1 MDPTDIQSPLPQ
13 RQPPVSSETTNE
25 PVILNSTSETKVPN
39 SGFSSKSIPIA
50 KDFPKF
56 VVPLAIVVVVII
68 LGIVIYNFLLPVLQG
83 KSATIVTLNYWG
95 LWEDRSI
102 IDGVIADFE
111 AKNPNI
117 KINYKTQQK
126 NDYRSRLSGRLAKD
140 SSVEEVPDIFRI
152 HSSWLPMFTGSL
164 SPVPDATSKT
174 IGLDTDFYAV
184 FKNDLKI
191 GGKYQAVPLMYDG
204 LSLFYNQDLLE
215 KAQATLPKS
224 WWDLQTVAAK
234 LTVRDEQGRLKVGGV
249 AMGLTDNVDHWN
261 DILGILLKQNGADYL
276 IDNQENN
283 DKIRDV
289 ISYYTNFKT
298 QYNTWDESMPPSTQ
312 AFAEGKLA
320 FYFAPS
326 WRVFNIEE
334 MNPSLKFAITTIPQL
349 ATLQDQSGNS
359 ATSTA
364 NMTNIHWATYWAEAV
379 NKNSKH
385 QAEAFKFLE
394 FLSSASSMEKMFAA
408 ASQIR
413 SFGEIY
419 PRISMASK
427 LSANLKIKP
436 FITVASEAE
445 SGYLSSRTWDA
456 GLNTELSKYFSDSIN
471 SIALKGVDP
480 NTAVVDLRAGINQ
493 VISKYKL
500 K

>member
-1 MDPTDIQSPLPQ
+1 MDYQDIQSPIPQ
-13 RQPPVSSETTNE
+13 RQPVPETPTDVSADMPKATPPS
-25 PVILNSTSETKVPN
+25 
-39 SGFSSKSIPIA
+39 SGFSSSSIPVA
-50 KDFPKF
+50 KSLPKF
-56 VVPLAIVVVVII
+56 VVPIAIVVVVII
-68 LGIVIYNFLLPVLQG
+68 LGLVVNNFLLPVLKG

-140 SSVEEVPDIFRI
+140 PTVEEVPDIFRI
-152 HSSWLPMFTGSL
+152 HSSWLPMFTGMLAS
-164 SPVPDATSKT
+164 VPDATSKT
-174 IGLDTDFYAV
+174 IGLDTDFYTV

-191 GGKYQAVPLMYDG
+191 SGKYQAIPLMYDG

-224 WWDLQTVAAK
+224 WWDLQTVASK
-234 LTVRDEQGRLKVGGV
+234 ITVRDENGRLKVAGV
-249 AMGLTDNVDHWN
+249 AMGLTDNVDHWS
-261 DILGILLKQNGADYL
+261 DIMGILLKQNGANLLLDS
-276 IDNQENN
+276 QENN

-289 ISYYTNFKT
+289 ITYYTNFKT
-298 QYNTWDESMPPSTQ
+298 LYNTWDETMPPSTQ

-334 MNPSLKFAITTIPQL
+334 MNPSLKFAITTVPQL

-364 NMTNIHWATYWAEAV
+364 NLTNIHWATYWAEAV
-379 NKNSKH
+379 NSKSKH
-385 QAEAFKFLE
+385 QKEAWMFLE
-394 FLSSASSMEKMFAA
+394 YLSSKEAMEKMFTA
-408 ASQIR
+408 ASQTR

-419 PRISMASK
+419 PRISLASK
-427 LSANLKIKP
+427 ISSNAKIKP
-436 FITVASEAE
+436 FISVANEAE
-445 SGYLSSRTWDA
+445 SGYLSSRTWDT
-456 GLNTELSKYFSDSIN
+456 GLNTELSKYLSDSIN
-471 SIALKGVDP
+471 SIALKSSDP
-480 NTAVVDLRAGINQ
+480 NAIMADLRAGVNQ
-493 VISKYKL
+493 VIKKYNL

>member
-1 MDPTDIQSPLPQ
+1 MDPNDIQSPLPQ
-13 RQPPVSSETTNE
+13 RQPLMSSE
-25 PVILNSTSETKVPN
+25 PLISKPS
-39 SGFSSKSIPIA
+39 SGGFSSKTIPVA
-50 KDFPKF
+50 RDLPKF
-56 VVPLAIVVVVII
+56 VVPLAIIIVLAI
-68 LGIVIYNFLLPVLQG
+68 LGFVVYTFLLPVLKG
-83 KSATIVTLNYWG
+83 KSATVVTLNYWG

-102 IDGVIADFE
+102 VDGVIAEFE

-126 NDYRSRLSGRLAKD
+126 NDYRSRLSGRLVKD
-140 SSVEEVPDIFRI
+140 ATVEEVPDIFRI
-152 HSSWLPMFTGSL
+152 HSSWLPMFSGSL
-164 SPVPDATSKT
+164 APVPDSVSKA
-174 IGLDTDFYAV
+174 IGLDTDFYPV

-191 GGKYQAVPLMYDG
+191 GGKYQAIPLMYDG

-215 KAQATLPKS
+215 KAQETLPKS
-224 WWDLQTVAAK
+224 WWDLQTIAAK
-234 LTVRDEQGRLKVGGV
+234 LTVRDELGRLKVGGV

-261 DILGILLKQNGADYL
+261 DIVGILLKQNGADIL
-276 IDNQENN
+276 KDDQENN

-298 QYNTWDESMPPSTQ
+298 QYNTWDDSMPSSTQ

-334 MNPSLKFAITTIPQL
+334 MNPTLKFAITTIPQL
-349 ATLQDQSGNS
+349 ATLGDQTGNS

-364 NMTNIHWATYWAEAV
+364 NLTNIHWATYWAEAV

-385 QAEAFKFLE
+385 QTEAFKFLE
-394 FLSSASSMEKMFAA
+394 FLSSATSMEKMFTA
-408 ASQIR
+408 ASQTR

-419 PRISMASK
+419 PRISLASK
-427 LSANLKIKP
+427 LSSNAKIKP
-436 FITVASEAE
+436 FISVAAEAE
-445 SGYLSSRTWDA
+445 SGYLSSRTWDT

-471 SIALKGVDP
+471 SVALKGIDP
-480 NTAVVDLRAGINQ
+480 NTAIIDLRPGINQ
-493 VISKYKL
+493 IITKYKL

>member
-1 MDPTDIQSPLPQ
+1 MEYQDIQSPLPS
-13 RQPPVSSETTNE
+13 RESTPAPQPVVNE
-25 PVILNSTSETKVPN
+25 PVVSSKPSQT
-39 SGFSSKSIPIA
+39 GFSSSTIPIA
-50 KDFPKF
+50 KDLPKF
-56 VVPLAIVVVVII
+56 IIPLAIIIVVIV
-68 LGIVIYNFLLPVLQG
+68 LGFVIYNFLLPVIQG
-83 KSATIVTLNYWG
+83 KSATIVTINYWG
-95 LWEDRSI
+95 LWEDGSI

-140 SSVEEVPDIFRI
+140 STQEEVPDIFRI
-152 HSSWLPMFTGSL
+152 HSSWLPMFSGSL
-164 SPVPDATSKT
+164 ASVPDATSKT
-174 IGLDTDFYAV
+174 IGLDTDFYGV

-191 GGKYQAVPLMYDG
+191 GGKYQAIPLMYDG

-234 LTVRDEQGRLKVGGV
+234 LTVRDDQGRLKVGGV

-261 DILGILLKQNGADYL
+261 DILGIILKQTNANLLKNDE
-276 IDNQENN
+276 ENN
-283 DKIRDV
+283 TIISDA
-289 ISYYTNFKT
+289 ISYYTNFKVKD
-298 QYNTWDESMPPSTQ
+298 NVWDESMPPSTQ

-334 MNPSLKFAITTIPQL
+334 MNPNLKFAITTVPQMP
-349 ATLQDQSGNS
+349 TVSGQSGNS
-359 ATSTA
+359 ATSSS
-364 NMTNIHWATYWAEAV
+364 NLTNIHWATYWAEAV
-379 NKNSKH
+379 NINSKH
-385 QAEAFKFLE
+385 QKEAFKFLE
-394 FLSSASSMEKMFAA
+394 FLSSTASMEKMYTA
-408 ASQIR
+408 ASQTR

-419 PRISMASK
+419 PRISLASK
-427 LSANLKIKP
+427 LSTNLKIKP
-436 FITVASEAE
+436 FISVANEAE

-456 GLNTELSKYFSDSIN
+456 GLNTELSKYFSDAIN
-471 SIALKGVDP
+471 SISLKGTDP
-480 NTAVVDLRAGINQ
+480 KLIITDLRAGINQ
-493 VISKYKL
+493 IITKYKL

>member
-1 MDPTDIQSPLPQ
+1 MNDQDIQPPSPK
-13 RQPPVSSETTNE
+13 PPT
-25 PVILNSTSETKVPN
+25 
-39 SGFSSKSIPIA
+39 SGFSSTTIPVA
-50 KDFPKF
+50 KALPKF
-56 VVPLAIVVVVII
+56 IVPLAILIVIII
-68 LGIVIYNFLLPVLQG
+68 LGFVVFNFLLPVLRG
-83 KSATIVTLNYWG
+83 KSATVVTLNYWG

-102 IDGVIADFE
+102 IDGVITDFE
-111 AKNPNI
+111 SKNPSI

-140 SSVEEVPDIFRI
+140 PNVEEVPDIFRI
-152 HSSWLPMFTGSL
+152 HSSWLPMFTGMLAS
-164 SPVPDATSKT
+164 VPDATSKT
-174 IGLDTDFYAV
+174 IGLDTDFYSV

-191 GGKYQAVPLMYDG
+191 SGKYLAIPLMYDG
-204 LSLFYNQDLLE
+204 LALFYNQDLLE
-215 KAQATLPKS
+215 KSQVTLPKS

-234 LTVRDEQGRLKVGGV
+234 LTVRDDQGRLKVGGV

-261 DILGILLKQNGADYL
+261 DIMGILLKQNGADIL

-334 MNPSLKFAITTIPQL
+334 MNPTLKFAITTIPQL

-364 NMTNIHWATYWAEAV
+364 NLTNIHWATYWAEAV
-379 NKNSKH
+379 NNKSKH
-385 QAEAFKFLE
+385 QKEAFKFLE
-394 FLSSASSMEKMFAA
+394 FLSSRESMEKMFTA
-408 ASQIR
+408 ASQTR

-419 PRISMASK
+419 PRISLGSK
-427 LSANLKIKP
+427 ISTNPKIKP
-436 FITVASEAE
+436 FISVASEAE
-445 SGYLSSRTWDA
+445 SGYLSSRTWDT
-456 GLNTELSKYFSDSIN
+456 GLNSELSKYFSDAIN
-471 SIALKGVDP
+471 GIAQKAADP
-480 NTAVVDLRAGINQ
+480 NASMVDLRAGINQ
-493 VISKYKL
+493 IIGKYKL

>member
-1 MDPTDIQSPLPQ
+1 MDQ
-13 RQPPVSSETTNE
+13 TT
-25 PVILNSTSETKVPN
+25 TG
-39 SGFSSKSIPIA
+39 GFSSKTIPVAREIPRFVIPLVIA
-50 KDFPKF
+50 II
-56 VVPLAIVVVVII
+56 AIVLLYVITKVFI
-68 LGIVIYNFLLPVLQG
+68 PVLQG
-83 KSATIVTLNYWG
+83 KNATVVTLNYWG

-111 AKNPNI
+111 AKNPTI

-126 NDYRSRLSGRLAKD
+126 NDYRTRLSGRIAKD
-140 SSVEEVPDIFRI
+140 PTTTSDVPDIFRI
-152 HSSWLPMFTGSL
+152 HSSWLPMFSGSL
-164 SPVPDATSKT
+164 ASVPDATSKT
-174 IGLDTDFYAV
+174 IGLDTDFYPV

-191 GGKYQAVPLMYDG
+191 SGKYLAIPLMYDG
-204 LSLFYNQDLLE
+204 LALFYNQDLLE

-234 LTVRDEQGRLKVGGV
+234 LTVRDDQGRLKVGGV

-261 DILGILLKQNGADYL
+261 DIMGILLKQNGADL
-276 IDNQENN
+276 LKDNAENN

-334 MNPSLKFAITTIPQL
+334 MNPNLKFAITTIPQL

-359 ATSTA
+359 VTSTA
-364 NMTNIHWATYWAEAV
+364 NLTNIHWASYWAEAV
-379 NKNSKH
+379 NVKSKH
-385 QAEAFKFLE
+385 QKEAFKFLE
-394 FLSSASSMEKMFAA
+394 YLARREAMEKMYTA
-408 ASQIR
+408 ASQTR

-419 PRISMASK
+419 PRISLKDK
-427 LSANLKIKP
+427 LMTNAKIKP
-436 FITVASEAE
+436 FILAATDAE
-445 SGYLSSRTWDA
+445 SGYLSSRTWDD
-456 GLNTELSKYFSDSIN
+456 GLNTELSKYFSDAIN
-471 SIALKGVDP
+471 SIALKGADP
-480 NTAVVDLRAGINQ
+480 SASMTDLRAGINQ
-493 VISKYKL
+493 IIAKYKL